1 MKKLILFDLDGTLL
15 DTLED
20 LSAAVNHALAL
31 RGLPELGVERYRKM
45 VGHGVRNLVQRA
57 LEAACEVARD
67 NGAEKN
73 YFLEGFPKNQFFSAE
88 DLNVDEK
95 AGENYFSQGFAK
107 NQFSPAEYEQ
117 AIDAALA
124 DFREYYQQHIDVH
137 TRPYE
142 GMPELLEDLQK
153 AGVMMAVTSNKFQEG
168 TEYLIRRFFP
178 GIDFVS
184 ILGNR
189 PGYPLKPSPE
199 IVQEV
204 LKRAGLAAEE
214 ALLVG
219 DSPTDMRTAANGGIK
234 GLAVSWGYRSAEE
247 LEPVLRELFAEG
259 AQMVGSVPA
268 LRIALLGFYV
278 SEPFSTAPSAFETP
292 LQQLIYETFA
302 SAEIPFSRVDTDP
315 GITMEDCA
323 HISAR
328 IGVQIVKTIFLCNRQ
343 QTEFYL
349 YVTSHDKPFVTRDF
363 CSALGI
369 PRVSFASA
377 ERLWERTGVRVG
389 ATTILS
395 AVWPACAGVHLVMDA
410 SIAASE
416 WFACTDG
423 TPTCFVK
430 LHTRDLLDKYLAGKE
445 LKLIAE

>member
-20 LSAAVNHALAL
+20 LSEAVNHTLAL

-88 DLNVDEK
+88 
-95 AGENYFSQGFAK
+95 
-107 NQFSPAEYEQ
+107 YEQ

-168 TEYLIRRFFP
+168 TKYLIRRFFP

-204 LKRAGLAAEE
+204 LKRAGVAAED

-219 DSPTDMRTAANGGIK
+219 DSPTDMRTAANGGIE

-445 LKLIAE
+445 LKLITE

>member
-20 LSAAVNHALAL
+20 LSEAVNHTLAL

-95 AGENYFSQGFAK
+95 AGENV
-107 NQFSPAEYEQ
+107 Q

-204 LKRAGLAAEE
+204 LKRAGLAAED

-219 DSPTDMRTAANGGIK
+219 DSPTDMRTAANGGIE

-247 LEPVLRELFAEG
+247 LEPVLRELFAEE

>member
-20 LSAAVNHALAL
+20 LSEAVNHTLAL

-95 AGENYFSQGFAK
+95 AGENV
-107 NQFSPAEYEQ
+107 Q

-178 GIDFVS
+178 GIDFVA

-204 LKRAGLAAEE
+204 LKRSGVAAED

-219 DSPTDMRTAANGGIK
+219 DSPTDMRTAANGGIE

-445 LKLIAE
+445 INLIAE

>member
-20 LSAAVNHALAL
+20 LSEAVNYALEL
-31 RGLPELGVERYRKM
+31 RGLPLHTMDEYRGM
-45 VGHGVRNLVQRA
+45 VGHGVRNLVAQA
-57 LEAACEVARD
+57 LDASVRLAAE
-67 NGAEKN
+67 GN
-73 YFLEGFPKNQFFSAE
+73 YFSGRCPKNQFPSAIANPTLT
-88 DLNVDEK
+88 D
-95 AGENYFSQGFAK
+95 AY
-107 NQFSPAEYEQ
+107 
-117 AIDAALA
+117 IDSALA
-124 DFREYYQQHIDVH
+124 DFVSYYKAHINVH
-137 TRPYE
+137 THPYL
-142 GMPELLEDLQK
+142 GMPELLSDLQ
-153 AGVMMAVTSNKFQEG
+153 ARGVQLAIASNKFQEG
-168 TEYLIRRFFP
+168 TEYLVQKLVP
-178 GIDFVS
+178 GMDFVA
-184 ILGNR
+184 IRGTR
-189 PGYPLKPSPE
+189 PGWPLKPSPE

-204 LKRAGLAAEE
+204 LQRSGVSPED

-219 DSPTDMRTAANGGIK
+219 DSPTDMRTAANGGIEA
-234 GLAVSWGYRSAEE
+234 LAVTWGYRTAEE
-247 LEPVLRELFAEG
+247 LSPVLGELFPDG
-259 AQMVGSVPA
+259 TSRLVPSVPA
-268 LRIALLGFYV
+268 LRIELLGFYV
-278 SEPFSTAPSAFETP
+278 SEPLSTPPAAFETP

-302 SAEIPFSRVDTDP
+302 SAHIPFERVDTDP

-328 IGVQIVKTIFLCNRQ
+328 IGVNIVKTIFLCNRQ

-377 ERLWERTGVRVG
+377 DKLWELTGVRVG

-395 AVWPACAGVHLVMDA
+395 AVWPACANVHLMMDA

-430 LHTRDLLDKYLAGKE
+430 LRTHDLLDQYLTGRDVQ
-445 LKLIAE
+445 LIP

>member
-20 LSAAVNHALAL
+20 LSEAVNHALEL
-31 RGLPELGVERYRKM
+31 RGLPLHTVDEYRGM
-45 VGHGVRNLVQRA
+45 VGHGVRNLVQQA
-57 LEAACEVARD
+57 LPSGADEA
-67 NGAEKN
+67 
-73 YFLEGFPKNQFFSAE
+73 L
-88 DLNVDEK
+88 VD
-95 AGENYFSQGFAK
+95 S
-107 NQFSPAEYEQ
+107 
-117 AIDAALA
+117 ALA
-124 DFREYYQQHIDVH
+124 DFRTYYQAHIDVH
-137 TRPYE
+137 TRPYP
-142 GMPELLEDLQK
+142 GIPELLSELH
-153 AGVMMAVTSNKFQEG
+153 ARGVQLAVASNKFQEG
-168 TEYLIRRFFP
+168 TEYLIQRFFP
-178 GIDFVS
+178 GIPFVA

-189 PGYPLKPSPE
+189 PGYPLKPDPE

-204 LKRAGLAAEE
+204 LRRAGDACGDVNGIAPAD

-219 DSPTDMRTAANGGIK
+219 DSPTDMRTAANGGIEA
-234 GLAVSWGYRSAEE
+234 LAVTWGYRSAED
-247 LEPVLRELFAEG
+247 LEPVLDELFSLGTAHI
-259 AQMVGSVPA
+259 VNSVPA
-268 LRIALLGFYV
+268 LRIELLGFYV
-278 SEPFSTAPSAFETP
+278 SEPMHTPPAVFETP

-302 SAEIPFSRVDTDP
+302 SADIPFERVDTDP

-328 IGVQIVKTIFLCNRQ
+328 IGVNIIKTVFLCNRQ

-363 CSALGI
+363 CGALGI

-377 ERLWERTGVRVG
+377 DKLWELTGVRVG

-395 AVWPACAGVHLVMDA
+395 AVWPACNSVHLVMDA
-410 SIAASE
+410 SIAAAE

-430 LHTRDLLDKYLAGKE
+430 LRTRDLLEKYLRNRQAQ
-445 LKLIAE
+445 LIP